1 MTQPVSFSLVA
12 GEASGDLLAGLLLG
26 GLHKQWPDMHSAGIG
41 GPRMAQHGFQAW
53 WPYEKLAVRGYVEVL
68 RHYREIVNIRA
79 QLKQRLLANPPSAF
93 IGVDAPDFNLDLERD
108 LKAAGI
114 PAVHFVCPSIWAW
127 RVLSLMGMLATL
139 RGAPSEAPRKFDRLG
154 YSLLVVC
161 VLMLQL
167 AIDRGQ
173 QLDWFDSPE
182 IVLEVSIG
190 LIAGYMF
197 VVHSMS
203 TERPLFAGGLRR
215 DRNLVLGVAMSVLV
229 GWPFMGSMVL
239 LPQFLQEVQGY
250 TVASAG
256 VLMAPRGIGLI
267 LSMLVLSRVGSSID
281 LRAAFAFGCVMNTMG
296 LLAFAWLPADVPA
309 DVLTGW
315 LLLQGMGL
323 GLIFVPLN
331 TLTFITLPAEYR
343 TEGAALM
350 VLSRNLGSSLG
361 VAMLVRGIST
371 DAGANFDRLREIAH
385 VPAADDLSSFAWILQ
400 MAHRE
405 ALVIAYSNQYVLLAL
420 MPAILLPFVWL
431 MRRNV
436 TTGTL
441 SGPSDR
447 PVPRDEVLH

>member
-1 MTQPVSFSLVA
+1 
-12 GEASGDLLAGLLLG
+12 
-26 GLHKQWPDMHSAGIG
+26 
-41 GPRMAQHGFQAW
+41 
-53 WPYEKLAVRGYVEVL
+53 
-68 RHYREIVNIRA
+68 
-79 QLKQRLLANPPSAF
+79 
-93 IGVDAPDFNLDLERD
+93 
-108 LKAAGI
+108 
-114 PAVHFVCPSIWAW
+114 
-127 RVLSLMGMLATL
+127 
-139 RGAPSEAPRKFDRLG
+139 
-154 YSLLVVC
+154 
-161 VLMLQL
+161 
-167 AIDRGQ
+167 
-173 QLDWFDSPE
+173 
-182 IVLEVSIG
+182 
-190 LIAGYMF
+190 
-197 VVHSMS
+197 
-203 TERPLFAGGLRR
+203 
-215 DRNLVLGVAMSVLV
+215 
-229 GWPFMGSMVL
+229 
-239 LPQFLQEVQGY
+239 
-250 TVASAG
+250 
-256 VLMAPRGIGLI
+256 
-267 LSMLVLSRVGSSID
+267 
-281 LRAAFAFGCVMNTMG
+281 MG